1 MQATAR
7 RTSIRAGVLAGT
19 FALGYLVGSV
29 STPPA
34 EADLG
39 AMIKDAAKSG
49 KLGPV
54 GDLGTSIVEMQQHV
68 DGLQKNLETL
78 RKVKSALGG

>member
-1 MQATAR
+1 MQTPIR

-34 EADLG
+34 DAGLG
-39 AMIKDAAKSG
+39 DMIKDAAKSG

-54 GDLGTSIVEMQQHV
+54 GDLGTSIVEMQEHV
-68 DGLQKNLETL
+68 DGLQQNLETL
-78 RKVKSALGG
+78 RKVKSTLGG